1 MGMPKEKPEAKV
13 AIGLWLV
20 VFGGLLA
27 LGLGYLGM
35 RNLFSGV
42 VLQPPP
48 IVGEWQAYRTPW
60 RLTFE
65 EDKTLVSSKGP
76 AQTDA
81 SEPWTSA
88 PGTYSIDFF
97 GTLWVKLNDGRVYTA
112 MLRPDWPNQF
122 DLVESATD
130 VVTVFERVHRLPPM
144 PGDAPKVTLPF
155 KP

>member
-1 MGMPKEKPEAKV
+1 MSMPKEKLEAKV
-13 AIGLWLV
+13 PIGPWLF
-20 VFGGLLA
+20 VFGFLLA

-60 RLTFE
+60 RLTFN
-65 EDKTLVSSKGP
+65 EDETLVNSTGP
-76 AQTDA
+76 SGADETQA
-81 SEPWTSA
+81 WASA
-88 PGTYSIDFF
+88 PGTYRIDFF

-112 MLRPDWPNQF
+112 ALRPELPNQF

-130 VVTVFERVHRLPPM
+130 VVTVFERVQRLPPV
-144 PGDAPKVTLPF
+144 PADVLRGTLAR
-155 KP
+155 